1 MQRGS
6 EETRT
11 QMLTKD
17 VTSTDSDRPRTTK
30 AHVSTFAE
38 PGARIVTLNVLGY
51 REPVAVGAKPRMT
64 LRLVEILKALP
75 NTELDSLVSRLGVRI
90 DPAKRL
96 DPPAQIARAL
106 VALPELR
113 DPSRLAQPSVELLHR
128 VAEARGVLV
137 VGSVPPALQ
146 PLAERGMIFAQKA
159 GKNVEL
165 VLPAAYLVQLRSWE
179 GEDPRGIRA
188 LLAQAPFETVSAIAG
203 HYLGRPATPPIAL
216 SLETAW
222 EILSDGEK
230 LAEEIEKLSATERR
244 VLEGV
249 EELGGEVDTEEL
261 LELEREPLRLRTASG
276 ATPSRRGVG
285 FSLERRGLLIPVHP
299 NRHVV
304 PTEVGRIIGAV
315 RNAEREAR
323 REQVRTFVHEGDH
336 APRRARFSQDPAPLA
351 MALALAVREPGNEVR
366 AGIGTPKSLVSK
378 LGTRFGREPYQIALL
393 VALSRAVGL
402 WDPSAI
408 SASAPPG
415 ALQLHDLANLLFT
428 AWRRGGAWDEAR
440 GEPETLRL
448 PAEQR
453 DSSASSVVRE
463 LVLEAL
469 RELGE
474 NRWIPWTSLEGYL
487 STDHRIPGVDRLLRR
502 WAERVGVEVPEPMVV
517 ARRIVLESLPA
528 LGILDLGEDDGGG
541 LEREESS
548 RDSTSGPS
556 IALRLTPRGRA
567 LVADKAPANDGAA
580 SKFLDTHVLR
590 LGPTAKVSNI
600 LGISGF
606 VDVGR
611 VAEHLELVIAPQTLA
626 RALSAG
632 YEADSLRQRI
642 EAVAPL
648 PETLSRTLAQASV
661 VVGRGS
667 FIPSIGFLWI
677 DDPNVRELLRT
688 RRSTAELF
696 LDPSPQGGLLVS
708 SQVDVDRLAR
718 RCRTVGVEVIIE
730 GQVVRARSMPAPPNT
745 SGERRRSSSTR
756 MPKIKTQ

>member
-1 MQRGS
+1 M
-6 EETRT
+6 
-11 QMLTKD
+11 
-17 VTSTDSDRPRTTK
+17 P
-30 AHVSTFAE
+30 
-38 PGARIVTLNVLGY
+38 
-51 REPVAVGAKPRMT
+51 

-75 NTELDSLVSRLGVRI
+75 NTELTSLVARLGVRI

-96 DPPAQIARAL
+96 DPPNQIARAL

-113 DPSRLAQPSVELLHR
+113 DPNRLPQASVELLHR
-128 VAEARGVLV
+128 VAEARGALV
-137 VGSVPPALQ
+137 VNALPPAMS
-146 PLAERGMIFAQKA
+146 PLAERGILFARSESK
-159 GKNVEL
+159 KEIEL
-165 VLPAAYLVQLRSWE
+165 VLPAAYLVQLRAWE

-222 EILSDGEK
+222 ETLGDPDKLS
-230 LAEEIEKLSATERR
+230 AEIDKLSATERR

-285 FSLERRGLLIPVHP
+285 FSLERRGFLIPVHP

-304 PTEVGRIIGAV
+304 PTEVGEIIGAT

-323 REQVRTFVHEGDH
+323 RAKVKTFVHEGDH
-336 APRRARFSQDPAPLA
+336 APRRARFSHDPAPLA
-351 MALALAVREPGNEVR
+351 MALALAAREPGNEVR
-366 AGIGTPKSLVSK
+366 PGIGTPKSLVTK
-378 LGTRFGREPYQIALL
+378 MGTRFGRDAHQVALM

-402 WDPSAI
+402 WDTSAI

-415 ALQLHDLANLLFT
+415 SLSLHELSKLLFS

-440 GEPETLRL
+440 NEPEMLRL
-448 PAEQR
+448 PPEQR
-453 DSSASSVVRE
+453 DSSAGGVVRE

-469 RELGE
+469 RDLGE
-474 NRWIPWTSLEGYL
+474 NRWIPWSSLEKYL
-487 STDHRIPGVDRLLRR
+487 ATDHRIPGVDRLLRR
-502 WAERVGVEVPEPMVV
+502 WAERVGVDVPEPMAV
-517 ARRIVLESLPA
+517 ARRVVLESLPA
-528 LGILDLGEDDGGG
+528 LGIVDLGEDDA
-541 LEREESS
+541 ERFGED
-548 RDSTSGPS
+548 DSEQPKSE

-567 LVADKAPANDGAA
+567 LLGDKATPHDGEA

-590 LGPTAKVSNI
+590 LGPTAKVSAV
-600 LGISGF
+600 LGIFGF

-611 VAEHLELVIAPQTLA
+611 VADTLDLVVAPQTLA

-642 EAVAPL
+642 EAIAPL

-667 FIPSIGFLWI
+667 FIPTAGFLWV
-677 DDPNVRELLRT
+677 DDPNVREMLRT

-708 SQVDVDRLAR
+708 AQVDLERLAR
-718 RCRTVGVEVIIE
+718 RCRTIGVEVTVE
-730 GQVVRARSMPAPPNT
+730 GQVIRAHSMPPPNT
-745 SGERRRSSSTR
+745 SGERPTAGRWADGPQRKTRVSSSR
-756 MPKIKTQ
+756 MAKVKTGADK

>member
-1 MQRGS
+1 M
-6 EETRT
+6 
-11 QMLTKD
+11 
-17 VTSTDSDRPRTTK
+17 P
-30 AHVSTFAE
+30 
-38 PGARIVTLNVLGY
+38 
-51 REPVAVGAKPRMT
+51 
-64 LRLVEILKALP
+64 LRLVAILKALP
-75 NTELDSLVSRLGVRI
+75 KTELESLVARLGVRI

-113 DPSRLAQPSVELLHR
+113 DPSRLPQPSVELLHR
-128 VAEARGVLV
+128 VAEARGTLV
-137 VGSVPPALQ
+137 VPTVPPALQ
-146 PLAERGMIFAQKA
+146 PLAERGIVFARA
-159 GKNVEL
+159 EGKNRVEL

-188 LLAQAPFETVSAIAG
+188 LLAQAPFETVSAVAG

-222 EILSDGEK
+222 EILGDPEK

-261 LELEREPLRLRTASG
+261 LELERAPLRLQTASG

-304 PTEVGRIIGAV
+304 PTEVGSIIGAT

-323 REQVRTFVHEGDH
+323 REQVKSFVKEGDH

-351 MALALAVREPGNEVR
+351 MALALAAREPGIEVR
-366 AGIGTPKSLVSK
+366 AGIGTPKSLVAK
-378 LGTRFGREPYQIALL
+378 LGTRFGRDPYHVALL

-402 WDPSAI
+402 WDASAI
-408 SASAPPG
+408 NASAPPG
-415 ALQLHDLANLLFT
+415 ALQLHELSKLLWT

-440 GEPETLRL
+440 TEPETLRL
-448 PAEQR
+448 PSEQR
-453 DSSASSVVRE
+453 DSSASSVVRD
-463 LVLEAL
+463 LVIEAL
-469 RELGE
+469 RDLGE
-474 NRWIPWTSLEGYL
+474 SRWIPWKSLEGYL

-502 WAERVGVEVPEPMVV
+502 WAERVGTDVPDPMTV

-528 LGILDLGEDDGGG
+528 LGILDLGEDEDDGDGSDG
-541 LEREESS
+541 KPQL
-548 RDSTSGPS
+548 
-556 IALRLTPRGRA
+556 ALRLTPRGRA
-567 LVADKAPANDGAA
+567 LVADKPAPTDAAA

-590 LGPTAKVSNI
+590 LGPTAKVSAI
-600 LGISGF
+600 LGIFGF

-611 VAEHLELVIAPQTLA
+611 VAEALDLVVAPQTLA

-632 YEADSLRQRI
+632 YEADSLRLRI
-642 EAVAPL
+642 EAIAPL

-667 FIPSIGFLWI
+667 FVPSIGFLWV

-688 RRSTAELF
+688 RRSTSELF
-696 LDPSPQGGLLVS
+696 VEPSPQGGLLVS
-708 SQVDVDRLAR
+708 SQVDLDRLAR
-718 RCRTVGVEVIIE
+718 RCRTVGVEVTIE
-730 GQVVRARSMPAPPNT
+730 GQVVRARTMPPPNT
-745 SGERRRSSSTR
+745 SGERRRSSSSR
-756 MPKIKTQ
+756 MPKLKTGD

>member
-1 MQRGS
+1 M
-6 EETRT
+6 
-11 QMLTKD
+11 
-17 VTSTDSDRPRTTK
+17 P
-30 AHVSTFAE
+30 
-38 PGARIVTLNVLGY
+38 
-51 REPVAVGAKPRMT
+51 
-64 LRLVEILKALP
+64 LRLVDILKALP
-75 NTELDSLVSRLGVRI
+75 KSELESLVSRLGVRI

-113 DPSRLAQPSVELLHR
+113 DPARLPAPSVELLHR

-137 VGSVPPALQ
+137 VPSVPPALQ
-146 PLAERGMIFAQKA
+146 PLAERGIVFARTE
-159 GKNVEL
+159 GKNRVEL

-216 SLETAW
+216 SLETGW
-222 EILSDGEK
+222 ETLGDPEK

-304 PTEVGRIIGAV
+304 PTEVGQIIGAT

-323 REQVRTFVHEGDH
+323 RQQVKSFVSEGDH
-336 APRRARFSQDPAPLA
+336 APRRARFSQDPAPFA
-351 MALALAVREPGNEVR
+351 MALALAAREPGNEVR
-366 AGIGTPKSLVSK
+366 TGIGTPKSLVTK
-378 LGTRFGREPYQIALL
+378 LGTRFGRDPYHVALL
-393 VALSRAVGL
+393 IALSRAVGL
-402 WDPSAI
+402 WDASAL

-415 ALQLHDLANLLFT
+415 ALHLRDLAKLLFS

-469 RELGE
+469 RDLGE
-474 NRWIPWTSLEGYL
+474 SRWIPWTSLEGYL
-487 STDHRIPGVDRLLRR
+487 STDHRVPGVDRLLRR
-502 WAERVGVEVPEPMVV
+502 WAERVSVEVPEPMDV

-528 LGILDLGEDDGGG
+528 LGILDLGEDDSEDADGA
-541 LEREESS
+541 
-548 RDSTSGPS
+548 PQV
-556 IALRLTPRGRA
+556 ALRLTPRGRA
-567 LVADKAPANDGAA
+567 LVADKTPAEDGDA

-590 LGPTAKVSNI
+590 LGPTAKVSSV
-600 LGISGF
+600 LGIYGF

-611 VAEHLELVIAPQTLA
+611 VAESLDLVVAPQTLA

-642 EAVAPL
+642 EAIAPL

-667 FIPSIGFLWI
+667 FVPSIGFLWV
-677 DDPNVRELLRT
+677 DDANVRELLRT

-696 LDPSPQGGLLVS
+696 LEPSPQGGLLVS
-708 SQVDVDRLAR
+708 SQVDLDRLAR
-718 RCRTVGVEVIIE
+718 RCRTVGVEVTVE
-730 GQVVRARSMPAPPNT
+730 GQVVRARSMPPPNT

-756 MPKIKTQ
+756 MPKLKTGE

>member
-1 MQRGS
+1 M
-6 EETRT
+6 
-11 QMLTKD
+11 
-17 VTSTDSDRPRTTK
+17 
-30 AHVSTFAE
+30 A
-38 PGARIVTLNVLGY
+38 
-51 REPVAVGAKPRMT
+51 
-64 LRLVEILKALP
+64 LRLVDILKALP
-75 NTELDSLVSRLGVRI
+75 KTELESLVARLGVRI

-113 DPSRLAQPSVELLHR
+113 DPSRLPQPSVELLHR
-128 VAEARGVLV
+128 VAEARGTLIVPNL
-137 VGSVPPALQ
+137 PPALQ
-146 PLAERGMIFAQKA
+146 PLAERGIVFARA
-159 GKNVEL
+159 EGKNQVEL
-165 VLPAAYLVQLRSWE
+165 VLPSAYLVQLRAWE

-222 EILSDGEK
+222 EVLGYPDK
-230 LAEEIEKLSATERR
+230 LAEEIDKLSATERR

-304 PTEVGRIIGAV
+304 PTEVGRIIGAT

-323 REQVRTFVHEGDH
+323 REQVRSFVKGGDH
-336 APRRARFSQDPAPLA
+336 APRRARFSHDPAPLA
-351 MALALAVREPGNEVR
+351 MALALAAREPGNEVR
-366 AGIGTPKSLVSK
+366 AGIGTPKSLVAK
-378 LGTRFGREPYQIALL
+378 LGTRFGRDPYHVALL

-402 WDPSAI
+402 WDASAI

-415 ALQLHDLANLLFT
+415 ALQLHELSKLLWT

-440 GEPETLRL
+440 SEPETLRL

-463 LVLEAL
+463 LVIEAL
-469 RELGE
+469 RDLGE
-474 NRWIPWTSLEGYL
+474 SRWIPWTSLEGYL
-487 STDHRIPGVDRLLRR
+487 ATDQRIPGVDRLLRR
-502 WAERVGVEVPEPMVV
+502 WAERVGADVPEPMTV

-528 LGILDLGEDDGGG
+528 LGILDLGEDDSDD
-541 LEREESS
+541 ES
-548 RDSTSGPS
+548 GKPQ

-567 LVADKAPANDGAA
+567 LVADKMPVGDGDP

-590 LGPTAKVSNI
+590 LGPTAKVSAV
-600 LGISGF
+600 LGIYGF

-611 VAEHLELVIAPQTLA
+611 VAEALDLVVAPQTLA

-632 YEADSLRQRI
+632 YEADSLRLRI
-642 EAVAPL
+642 EAIAPL

-667 FIPSIGFLWI
+667 FVPSIGFLWV
-677 DDPNVRELLRT
+677 DDPNGRELLRT
-688 RRSTAELF
+688 RRSTSELF

-708 SQVDVDRLAR
+708 SQVDLDRLAR
-718 RCRTVGVEVIIE
+718 RCRTVGVEVTVE
-730 GQVVRARSMPAPPNT
+730 GQVVRARTMPPPNT
-745 SGERRRSSSTR
+745 SGERRRSSSASR
-756 MPKIKTQ
+756 MPKLKTGD

>member
-1 MQRGS
+1 
-6 EETRT
+6 
-11 QMLTKD
+11 
-17 VTSTDSDRPRTTK
+17 
-30 AHVSTFAE
+30 
-38 PGARIVTLNVLGY
+38 
-51 REPVAVGAKPRMT
+51 MT
-64 LRLVEILKALP
+64 LRLVDILKALP
-75 NTELDSLVSRLGVRI
+75 SRELDSLVSRLGVRI

-113 DPSRLAQPSVELLHR
+113 DPSRLPQASVELLHR
-128 VAEARGVLV
+128 VAEARGTLV
-137 VGSVPPALQ
+137 VPTVPPALQ
-146 PLAERGMIFAQKA
+146 PLAERGIMFARA
-159 GKNVEL
+159 DGKNRVEL

-188 LLAQAPFETVSAIAG
+188 LLAQAPFETVSAIAA

-222 EILSDGEK
+222 DVLGDPEK
-230 LAEEIEKLSATERR
+230 LAEEIGKLSATERR

-276 ATPSRRGVG
+276 AAPSRRGVG
-285 FSLERRGLLIPVHP
+285 FSLERRGMLIPVHP

-304 PTEVGRIIGAV
+304 PTEVARIIGAT

-323 REQVRTFVHEGDH
+323 RAQVKTFVREGDH
-336 APRRARFSQDPAPLA
+336 APRRARFSQDPSPLA
-351 MALALAVREPGNEVR
+351 MALALAAREPGNEVR
-366 AGIGTPKSLVSK
+366 PNIGTPKSLVTK
-378 LGTRFGREPYQIALL
+378 LATRFGREPYQVALI

-402 WDPSAI
+402 WDPSAM

-415 ALQLHDLANLLFT
+415 ALEIHELSRLLFD

-440 GEPETLRL
+440 TEPEMLRL
-448 PAEQR
+448 PPDQR
-453 DSSASSVVRE
+453 ESSASGVLRE
-463 LVLEAL
+463 LALEAL
-469 RELGE
+469 RDLGE
-474 NRWIPWTSLEGYL
+474 SRWIPWTSLQGYL

-502 WAERVGVEVPEPMVV
+502 WAERVGVEAPNPMDV

-528 LGILDLGEDDGGG
+528 LGILDLGEDDGDDDA
-541 LEREESS
+541 EES
-548 RDSTSGPS
+548 GPR

-567 LVADKAPANDGAA
+567 LLADKTPPVNGEP

-590 LGPTAKVSNI
+590 LGPTAKVSAVLAIN
-600 LGISGF
+600 GF

-611 VAEHLELVIAPQTLA
+611 VAETLDLVVAPQTLA

-632 YEADSLRQRI
+632 YEADSLRVRI
-642 EAVAPL
+642 EAIAPL

-667 FIPSIGFLWI
+667 FVPSNGFLWV

-696 LDPSPQGGLLVS
+696 IDPSPQGGLLVS
-708 SQVDVDRLAR
+708 AQVDLERLAR
-718 RCRTVGVEVIIE
+718 RCRTVGVEITVE
-730 GQVVRARSMPAPPNT
+730 GQVVRARTMPPTNM
-745 SGERRRSSSTR
+745 SGERRRTSSAR
-756 MPKIKTQ
+756 MAKVKTGQ

>member
-1 MQRGS
+1 M
-6 EETRT
+6 
-11 QMLTKD
+11 
-17 VTSTDSDRPRTTK
+17 
-30 AHVSTFAE
+30 VSLWIF
-38 PGARIVTLNVLGY
+38 GY
-51 REPVAVGAKPRMT
+51 REPDRVGVRSRMT
-64 LRLVEILKALP
+64 LRLVDILKALP
-75 NTELDSLVSRLGVRI
+75 STELESLVSRLGVRI

-113 DPSRLAQPSVELLHR
+113 DPSRLPQPSVELLHR
-128 VAEARGVLV
+128 VAEARGSLV
-137 VGSVPPALQ
+137 VSAIPPALQ
-146 PLAERGMIFAQKA
+146 PLAERGIMFARA
-159 GKNVEL
+159 EGKNRVEL

-188 LLAQAPFETVSAIAG
+188 LLAQAPFETVSAIAA

-222 EILSDGEK
+222 EVLGDPEK
-230 LAEEIEKLSATERR
+230 LAEEIGKLSATERR

-285 FSLERRGLLIPVHP
+285 FSLERRGMLIPVHP

-304 PTEVGRIIGAV
+304 PTEVGRIIGAT
-315 RNAEREAR
+315 RHAEREAR
-323 REQVRTFVHEGDH
+323 RAQVKTFVREGDH

-351 MALALAVREPGNEVR
+351 MALALAAREPGNEVR
-366 AGIGTPKSLVSK
+366 PNIGTPKSLVTK
-378 LGTRFGREPYQIALL
+378 LATRFGREPYQVALI

-402 WDPSAI
+402 WDASAI

-415 ALQLHDLANLLFT
+415 ALQIHELSKLLFN

-440 GEPETLRL
+440 AEPEMLRL
-448 PAEQR
+448 PPDQR
-453 DSSASSVVRE
+453 ESSASGVLRE
-463 LVLEAL
+463 LALEAL
-469 RELGE
+469 RDLGE
-474 NRWIPWTSLEGYL
+474 SRWIPWTSLQGYL

-502 WAERVGVEVPEPMVV
+502 WAERVGVEVPDPMEV

-528 LGILDLGEDDGGG
+528 LGILDLGEDDSDDDSD
-541 LEREESS
+541 EEV
-548 RDSTSGPS
+548 GPK

-567 LVADKAPANDGAA
+567 LVADKTPPCSGEA

-590 LGPTAKVSNI
+590 LGPTAKVSAVLSIN
-600 LGISGF
+600 GF

-611 VAEHLELVIAPQTLA
+611 VAETLDLVVAPQTLA

-632 YEADSLRQRI
+632 YEADSLRVRI
-642 EAVAPL
+642 EAIAPL
-648 PETLSRTLAQASV
+648 PETLSRTLQQASV

-667 FIPSIGFLWI
+667 FVPSIGFLWV

-708 SQVDVDRLAR
+708 AQVDLERLAR
-718 RCRTVGVEVIIE
+718 RCRTVGVEVTVE
-730 GQVVRARSMPAPPNT
+730 GQVVRARTMPPPNT
-745 SGERRRSSSTR
+745 SGERRRSSSSAR
-756 MPKIKTQ
+756 MPKVKTGQ